1 MLIQGSYFKTMSVG
15 SIRSAGRIGRV
26 NGLVIN
32 PHNLHV
38 DALVCRIVGER
49 NDQLIMPADIRDI
62 TTQAVVIDDHDRL
75 ISPQDAVRLRPI
87 LDLRFS
93 PERLA
98 AYVGKKR
105 VGTVVGFAVDGKS
118 LFIQKIYVQ
127 PNFINRLSTDRLIF
141 SRSQVE
147 EVTKSKIIFFDS
159 SKEKERSVAARPAK
173 IPIPQPSLST
183 SLTKE

>member
-32 PHNLHV
+32 PHNLHI

-49 NDQLIMPADIRDI
+49 NDQLIMPTDIRDI
-62 TTQAVVIDDHDRL
+62 TPKAVVIDDHDRL
-75 ISPQDAVRLRPI
+75 ISPQDAIRLRPI

-93 PERLA
+93 LEKLT

-105 VGTVVGFAVDGKS
+105 VGTVIEFAIDEKS
-118 LFIQKIYVQ
+118 LFIQNIYVQ
-127 PNFINRLSTDRLIF
+127 PSLLNRLSTDRLIF
-141 SRSQVE
+141 SRNQIE
-147 EVTKSKIIFFDS
+147 EVTKSKVVFIDS
-159 SKEKERSVAARPAK
+159 SKERERNLVARPTK
-173 IPIPQPSLST
+173 ISMPQPSLST